1 MLKGRDGKGKQHLI
15 GDIAPTQLESR
26 AAREDK
32 TRQDRLGHRAGLQD
46 VRVVVHARVRNRSRD
61 S

>member
-15 GDIAPTQLESR
+15 GDLPKAQMESR

-32 TRQDRLGHRAGLQD
+32 ARQDRLGHKAGLQD